1 MAAARQKPA
10 RNKYVFLWFWVGVF
24 LAFVGEFA
32 KHAYK
37 QVPWLLCSRRT
48 VLVDSYNH
56 IFDTN
61 KLLILNPYYPD
72 SICFLNMPLV
82 IILQI
87 QQWY

>member
-24 LAFVGEFA
+24 LAFVGEVA

-37 QVPWLLCSRRT
+37 QVPWLLYSRHV

-61 KLLILNPYYPD
+61 KLLTLYPYCPAR
-72 SICFLNMPLV
+72 ICFLNIPFV
-82 IILQI
+82 TILQI
-87 QQWY
+87 